1 MLNRQRD
8 EIIRDI
14 LTTAMG
20 NSDGSGISMIMFR
33 AFLSHSQAKAY
44 LSELVDKGLVENTNT
59 GLGKNFYRTSPK
71 GVEYLA
77 ALSNIT
83 QMIGVESMRRTSVP
97 SF

>member
-14 LTTAMG
+14 LTTTMG
-20 NSDGSGISMIMFR
+20 NSDGAGISVIMFR

-44 LSELVDKGLVENTNT
+44 LSELVEKGLVENTST

-77 ALSNIT
+77 ALNNMT
-83 QMIGVESMRRTSVP
+83 EMIEVESMRRTTVP